1 MKNITAILLLLTT
14 TFLYSQNDNVIGNVK
29 SIREKTILFK
39 LKKEERKEKAEA
51 KRLGMPK
58 PLKFSSYGAD
68 PIDNPRKT
76 EYIAN
81 LGWYSS
87 IGCNFLNYDKKFDS
101 KSRLIEETWYKDD
114 NKLFKKFNYKYNDFD
129 SIIEIKANER
139 IEGYDEIEIIT
150 YNVDKTKKSL
160 LTYSIDSPNDF
171 RVYYLEYNEN
181 KKLKEI
187 STFDENGLNEI
198 TSYDYFDNNNSFKR
212 FTTNLKK
219 DAQSEKEKILQ
230 EVKEFD
236 SNGNLSR
243 KTKYINPFVKNK
255 TIENITEYIYDDNN
269 NIIRALSKRKDSIS
283 SYVLN
288 KYDYKNRI
296 IKKETIFRQNDEMN
310 TEANFIYDEN
320 KLTRF
325 TIKKNNQLQEI
336 ELKYK
341 FDKHNNWIEQTKFV
355 NGEKTIIRKR
365 KIEYYD

>member
-1 MKNITAILLLLTT
+1 MKNITAILVFFTT
-14 TFLYSQNDNVIGNVK
+14 TFLYSQNDKIIGDVK
-29 SIREKTILFK
+29 SIREKTILYK

-68 PIDNPRKT
+68 PIYNPRKT
-76 EYIAN
+76 EHRAN
-81 LGWYSS
+81 LGWNSS
-87 IGCNFLNYDKKFDS
+87 IGCNYLNYYKKFDS
-101 KSRLIEETWYKDD
+101 KSRLIEETWYEDD
-114 NKLFKKFNYKYNDFD
+114 NKLFKKFNYKYNNFD
-129 SIIEIKANER
+129 SIIEIKINKR
-139 IEGYDEIEIIT
+139 IEGYDEIEILT
-150 YNVDKTKKSL
+150 YNFNKTKKSVL
-160 LTYSIDSPNDF
+160 AYNLDSPNDF
-171 RVYYLEYNEN
+171 KVYYLEYNEN
-181 KKLKEI
+181 KKLSEI
-187 STFDENGLNEI
+187 SAFDENGLYEK
-198 TSYDYFDNNNSFKR
+198 TFYVYFDISNSFKR
-212 FTTNLKK
+212 FTTNFKK

-243 KTKYINPFVKNK
+243 KTKYINPYKK
-255 TIENITEYIYDDNN
+255 EQTIENITEYIYDDNN
-269 NIIRALSKRKDSIS
+269 NIIKALSKRKDSIN

-296 IKKETIFRQNDEMN
+296 IKKETIFLQNDEMN
-310 TEANFIYDEN
+310 TEANFIYDED

-325 TIKKNNQLQEI
+325 TIRKNNQLQDV